1 MIKTLFG
8 TAAVAL
14 VVAAT
19 PASAQLLGGGGLGGS
34 LGGSLGGTLGSIG
47 GNGAGTGSLGGT
59 LGGFP
64 VDTSGT
70 TTSRTSSHTDK
81 SVNARKGRVSAS
93 NASSTDTAS
102 DNEALI
108 GRIAKRF
115 ADQGRPDD
123 NPEVFKTR
131 LAAYEKQTAPLLP
144 YYEQQGRLTEI
155 DGMASIDQVA
165 ADIDAALGPSAT
177 RRTKRDGW
185 PRWKRRACR
194 GNSKRE

>member
-70 TTSRTSSHTDK
+70 TTSR
-81 SVNARKGRVSAS
+81 
-93 NASSTDTAS
+93 
-102 DNEALI
+102 
-108 GRIAKRF
+108 
-115 ADQGRPDD
+115 
-123 NPEVFKTR
+123 
-131 LAAYEKQTAPLLP
+131 
-144 YYEQQGRLTEI
+144 RLTFCRQFI
-155 DGMASIDQVA
+155 
-165 ADIDAALGPSAT
+165 
-177 RRTKRDGW
+177 
-185 PRWKRRACR
+185 RAVFSCPT
-194 GNSKRE
+194 